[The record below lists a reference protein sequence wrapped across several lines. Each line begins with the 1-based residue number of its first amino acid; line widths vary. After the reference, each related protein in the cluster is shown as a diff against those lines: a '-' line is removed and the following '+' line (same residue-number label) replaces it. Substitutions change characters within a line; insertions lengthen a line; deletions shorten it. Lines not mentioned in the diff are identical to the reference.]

1 MCTRPFLLLPSKR
14 ALGTRLAGNT
24 ITVDDLSD
32 IERSPSRLQVQSTS
46 SQPQSAPSLLS
57 VPVEVINPDKKSDTK
72 LFMLRN
78 VDKDNLGTLTDF
90 KGTIFEQFGE
100 EVVSSELNF
109 EMGFYH
115 NNKRIWVRN
124 AEDINDNY

>member
-1 MCTRPFLLLPSKR
+1 MSDYGYNGSLFSPAT
-14 ALGTRLAGNT
+14 GAGQYHMYNFHHMGPYHNAPPARNT
-24 ITVDDLSD
+24 ITVDDSSD
-32 IERSPSRLQVQSTS
+32 MERSPSRLQAQSTS

-57 VPVEVINPDKKSDTK
+57 VPVKVINPDKKSDTK

-100 EVVSSELNF
+100 E
-109 EMGFYH
+109 
-115 NNKRIWVRN
+115 W
-124 AEDINDNY
+124 